1 MTMKSE
7 TARAIIKSKQCYCTL
22 QDEGRGG
29 QNHRGIPAGGPMDS
43 QARDLANAL
52 LDNNSNDAVL
62 EVGPLSLTLEF
73 ENAATVSV
81 IAGIGEVS
89 INGLLA
95 ADTLLMLRAG
105 DVLQLEY
112 ARSFAF
118 RYIGIKG
125 GWQGDRVLNSRSTLP
140 SLGMRPL
147 SFQSEISF
155 HTHIYLSEIK
165 SLAEYAVPQLK
176 IPIFPGPDF
185 HWLGADKAR
194 AFFSQPLTL
203 DVQSNRQAF
212 TFLEKV
218 TVTSYPEAF
227 NSTGCLPG
235 MVQLTPS
242 GKLFILMKDG
252 QTTGGYLQILYIP
265 EMYLPN
271 LAQQLPGSKLNFVFA
286 GSEKPIDKNSDQ

>member
-1 MTMKSE
+1 MKST
-7 TARAIIKSKQCYCTL
+7 TAKAIIKSKQCYCTL
-22 QDEGRGG
+22 QDEGRRG

-52 LDNNSNDAVL
+52 LDNDSNAAVL

-73 ENAATVSV
+73 ENPATVSV

-89 INGLLA
+89 VNDVA
-95 ADTLLMLRAG
+95 TADTLLMLRAG
-105 DVLQLEY
+105 DVLKLAY

-140 SLGMRPL
+140 SLGMGPL

-155 HTHIYLSEIK
+155 HTHIYLPETK

-194 AFFSQPLTL
+194 AYFSQPLTL
-203 DVQSNRQAF
+203 DMQSNRQAYSF
-212 TFLEKV
+212 IENLPITA
-218 TVTSYPEAF
+218 YPDAYD
-227 NSTGCLPG
+227 STGCLPG
-235 MVQLTPS
+235 MVQWTPS
-242 GKLFILMKDG
+242 GKLFILMNDG
-252 QTTGGYLQILYIP
+252 QTTGGYLQILYVPTI
-265 EMYLPN
+265 L
-271 LAQQLPGSKLNFVFA
+271 SV
-286 GSEKPIDKNSDQ
+286 